1 MGFRY
6 PVTIERK
13 TGGRWNA
20 DGEWEGGSAD
30 TLTIS
35 ASVQPLSAR
44 EYTFIAPEGDHTVRG
59 VKLYT
64 DVELY
69 TDREK
74 DWEADVLLWRDARW
88 KVVQCDP
95 FQSGVISHF
104 RAYALEVIDRDGH
117 DEETAP

>member
-1 MGFRY
+1 MGLRY

-20 DGEWEGGSAD
+20 DGLWEDGTAE
-30 TLTIS
+30 TMTIS
-35 ASVQPLSAR
+35 ASVQPLNAR
-44 EYTFIAPEGDHTVRG
+44 EYTAIALEGNHTVRG
-59 VKLYT
+59 VKIYT

-74 DWEADVLLWRDARW
+74 VREADVLLWQNARW

-104 RAYALEVIDRDGH
+104 RAYALEVIDRDEN